1 MGSFTLLGSTGHIN
15 EEGHLAEAAASS
27 YGQDPAPN
35 SEMLDDLQATFRDE
49 TGRDVR
55 L

>member
-15 EEGHLAEAAASS
+15 EEEHLAEAVASS

-49 TGRDVR
+49 A
-55 L
+55 